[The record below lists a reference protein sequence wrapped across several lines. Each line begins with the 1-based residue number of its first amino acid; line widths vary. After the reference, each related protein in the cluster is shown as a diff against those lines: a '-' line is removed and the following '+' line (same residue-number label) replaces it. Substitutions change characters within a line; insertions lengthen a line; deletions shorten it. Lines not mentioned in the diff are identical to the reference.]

1 MKRYFYIS
9 LLGSLTFLTAGCSS
23 IPSPAV
29 QESAEQPIEMY
40 VWNPPDDHELE
51 LRRKRQKTLDGISRE
66 VEILSSNQQNI
77 NHKSQVFDSKLK
89 QSIQKVESLE
99 KNLQARIQFQKIQ
112 QEQLKRE
119 LDKLNLSQNFLKSRL
134 VSFEAMR
141 SQPKK
146 KFSKRD
152 YTAAI
157 NYLKDGKL
165 KQSMH
170 KFNVALHA
178 NPPVALK
185 DNIHFGL
192 ASVYFKLRKYSKA
205 IKHLE
210 AVRKNYPKG
219 DKWHMSHIMLGIIH
233 NIKGEKSRA
242 LYILNEALKKN
253 PPASIKRT
261 IDLMMNKIQ
270 GESGHARS

>member
-9 LLGSLTFLTAGCSS
+9 ILSILTFFTIGCSNTPV
-23 IPSPAV
+23 IQETAV
-29 QESAEQPIEMY
+29 NPTEMY
-40 VWNPPDDHELE
+40 VWNPPAEYELQ
-51 LRRKRQKTLDGISRE
+51 LRRNRQDTLDGISSE
-66 VEILSSNQQNI
+66 VETLYLNQQALN
-77 NHKSQVFDSKLK
+77 NKSQAFDSNLK
-89 QSIQKVESLE
+89 QSIQNTESLE
-99 KNLQARIQFQKIQ
+99 KDLQARIKFQKLQ
-112 QEQLKRE
+112 QEQLTTE
-119 LDKLNLSQNFLKSRL
+119 LNKLNLSHNFLKSRL
-134 VSFEAMR
+134 TSLEAVR

-192 ASVYFKLRKYSKA
+192 ASVFYKLRKYSKA

-210 AVRKNYPKG
+210 AVRKNFPKG
-219 DKWHMSHIMLGIIH
+219 DKWLMSHVMLGIIH
-233 NIKGEKSRA
+233 NKKGEKSRA
-242 LYILNEALKKN
+242 LYILNEALEKN
-253 PPASIKRT
+253 PPDSIKRT
-261 IDLMMNKIQ
+261 IDLMMKKIQ
-270 GESGHARS
+270 EENGNVQS